1 MGMDVYGRNPK
12 QNKPMSDFPTYEKWD
27 KIPYGKREKIKW
39 EEEQKQFYTVIA
51 KSIFGENWS
60 AHNTKQVQ
68 DIIEVMLGIKK

>member
-1 MGMDVYGRNPK
+1 MREPIVEGYVTQILEGLNLDSSYFGK
-12 QNKPMSDFPTYEKWD
+12 KTEDFTPAFNEA
-27 KIPYGKREKIKW
+27 
-39 EEEQKQFYTVIA
+39 EQTQFYTVIA